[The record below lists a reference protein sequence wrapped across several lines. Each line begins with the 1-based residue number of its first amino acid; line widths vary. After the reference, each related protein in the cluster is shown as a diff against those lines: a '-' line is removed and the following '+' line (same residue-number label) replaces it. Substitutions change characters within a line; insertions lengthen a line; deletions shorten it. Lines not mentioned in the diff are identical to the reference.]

1 MHGGEETWV
10 LSKSKCSVFTY
21 NFGNYTNKIACYF
34 FNQNLNYRLDLAIF
48 LFLQE
53 SGFNIKLFNF
63 NFVFASIKTQE
74 DPRTVNTLD
83 FIPEVE
89 SEVIKDS
96 ALHML
101 ERSLVYTSNKV
112 FRDSKQSKI

>member
-1 MHGGEETWV
+1 MVVKRHG
-10 LSKSKCSVFTY
+10 
-21 NFGNYTNKIACYF
+21 CYPKVNAQYLHIILVITPIKLLVIF